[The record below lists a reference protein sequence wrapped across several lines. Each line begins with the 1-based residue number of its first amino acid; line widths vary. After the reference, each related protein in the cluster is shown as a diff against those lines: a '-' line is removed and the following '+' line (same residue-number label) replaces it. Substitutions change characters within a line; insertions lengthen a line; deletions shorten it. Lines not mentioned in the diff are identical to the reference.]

1 MPRQFRSSNT
11 KKVTCPSDDSTTV
24 LQLVAGVIPITL
36 VEWGISYD
44 GTNSAHTPARTKL
57 IRQTTAGTMTAE
69 ANQPIK
75 YNSVETAAFATVRVA
90 ATAEPTLTTD
100 IYDNHQITPIG
111 GLFVKQ
117 WPLGREVIM
126 QPGER
131 VAVMVVA
138 GLGSAASALAFID
151 FEE

>member
-1 MPRQFRSSNT
+1 MSMFKSSNT

-24 LQLVAGVIPITL
+24 LQLVAGVVPVTITEYG
-36 VEWGISYD
+36 VSFD
-44 GTNSAHTPARTKL
+44 GTNSAHTPARVKL

-69 ANQPIK
+69 ANQPIE
-75 YNSVETAAFATVRVA
+75 YDSAQTAAFATVRVA

-100 IYDNHQITPIG
+100 IYDNNLVTPIG

-117 WPLGREVIM
+117 YPLGREIVV

-131 VAVMVVA
+131 LGIMVVA
-138 GLGSAASALAFID
+138 GLGSAASALAYID